1 MMKKLVTLFK
11 IESISLLSPFVDGF
25 ILGQNGVSTRLTRSF
40 SNAEI
45 IEASNQMKALNKG
58 CFVIM
63 NRILHDSDANRYK
76 TFIEAVDSEAIT
88 GYIVGDIGALS
99 IGKSLGIS
107 HKMIYNPET
116 LITNVFDA
124 HFYHNLGIQGIYL
137 AKEIT
142 LEDIEIIGENRPYL
156 MFAYGHGYLNMFY
169 SKRQLIEAYFENKHQ
184 SNDYHDARNLSV
196 VEEKRPEF
204 KYPILEDEA
213 GTHVFR
219 NHVFSSLNHL
229 KALAQSIDY
238 LVFDTIFHD
247 DNYALEVLKLYNEAA
262 QLTDSKVLELQQ
274 RYHEVWDEGFFFKK
288 TVYKPKKVE
297 L

>member
-1 MMKKLVTLFK
+1 MKKLVTLFK
-11 IESISLLSPFVDGF
+11 IESIETLAPLTDGF
-25 ILGQNGVSTRLTRSF
+25 ILGQQGVSTRLTKSF
-40 SNAEI
+40 TTNEI
-45 IEASNQMKALNKG
+45 IEASQKIYRLNKA
-58 CFVIM
+58 CFIIM
-63 NRILHDSDANRYK
+63 NRILHDKDASTYQS
-76 TFIEAVDSEAIT
+76 FIESVDSDAIT
-88 GYIVGDIGALS
+88 GYIVGDIGVLS
-99 IGKSLGIS
+99 IGKTLGIS
-107 HKMIYNPET
+107 HKMVYNPET

-124 HFYHNLGIQGIYL
+124 HFYHTLGIQGVYL

-142 LEDIEIIGENRPYL
+142 LEDILSIGQNRPYKL
-156 MFAYGHGYLNMFY
+156 FAYGHGFLNMFY

-184 SNDYHDARNLSV
+184 DNLYHNQRNLSV

-204 KYPILEDEA
+204 RYPILEDEA

-229 KALAQSIDY
+229 NELEKAIDY

-247 DNYALEVLKLYNEAA
+247 DTYAFDVLKHYQISE
-262 QLTDSKVLELQQ
+262 SLEDESIKQLQQ
-274 RYHEVWDEGFFFKK
+274 KYHEVWDEGFFFKK

>member
-11 IESISLLSPFVDGF
+11 IESIPMLSPWVDGF

-40 SNAEI
+40 STEEI
-45 IEASNQMKALNKG
+45 IEASKQMKTLNKG

-63 NRILHDSDANRYK
+63 NRILHDSDANRYE
-76 TFIEAVDSEAIT
+76 TFIEAVESDAIT
-88 GYIVGDIGALS
+88 GYIVGDIGVLS
-99 IGKSLGIS
+99 IGKSLGIA

-124 HFYHNLGIQGIYL
+124 HFYNSLGIQGVYL

-142 LEDIEIIGENRPYL
+142 LEDIETIGKNRPYQL
-156 MFAYGHGYLNMFY
+156 FAYGHGYLNMFY

-184 SNDYHDARNLSV
+184 NNDFHEARNLSV

-204 KYPILEDEA
+204 RYPILEDEA

-229 KALAQSIDY
+229 KTLAQSIDY
-238 LVFDTIFHD
+238 LVMDTVFHD
-247 DNYALEVLKLYNEAA
+247 DNYALDVLKVYSDVANLAD
-262 QLTDSKVLELQQ
+262 TKVIELQNK
-274 RYHEVWDEGFFFKK
+274 YHEVWDEGFFFKK

>member
-1 MMKKLVTLFK
+1 MKKLVTLFE
-11 IESISLLSPFVDGF
+11 IESIPKLASHVDGF

-40 SNAEI
+40 STEEI
-45 IEASNQMKALNKG
+45 IQASSIMKSLGKS
-58 CFVIM
+58 CFIIM
-63 NRILHDSDANRYK
+63 NRILYDQDDHRYEA
-76 TFIEAVDSEAIT
+76 FIQAVDSDAIT
-88 GYIVGDIGALS
+88 GYIVGDIGVLS
-99 IGKSLGIS
+99 IGKQLNIS
-107 HKMIYNPET
+107 QKMVYNPET

-124 HFYHNLGIQGIYL
+124 HFYHSLSIQGVYL

-142 LEDIEIIGENRPYL
+142 MDDIVTIGKNRPYAL
-156 MFAYGHGYLNMFY
+156 FAYGHGYLNMFY
-169 SKRQLIEAYFENKHQ
+169 SKRQLIEAYFENKGLD
-184 SNDYHDARNLSV
+184 NPYHDERNLSV

-229 KALAQSIDY
+229 KTLDQAIDY

-247 DNYALEVLKLYNEAA
+247 DQYALDVLKIYESGVALSDAPV
-262 QLTDSKVLELQQ
+262 QDIQKH
-274 RYHEVWDEGFFFKK
+274 YHEVWDEGFFFKK

>member
-11 IESISLLSPFVDGF
+11 IESIPLLSPWVDGF

-40 SNAEI
+40 TTEEI
-45 IEASNQMKALNKG
+45 IEASTQMKALNKG
-58 CFVIM
+58 CFIIM
-63 NRILHDSDANRYK
+63 NRILHDSDSNRYQS
-76 TFIEAVDSEAIT
+76 FIETVDSDAIT

-99 IGKSLGIS
+99 IGKVLGIE
-107 HKMIYNPET
+107 HKMVYNPET

-124 HFYHNLGIQGIYL
+124 HFYHNLGIQGVYL

-142 LEDIEIIGENRPYL
+142 LEDIETIGKNRPYHL
-156 MFAYGHGYLNMFY
+156 FAYGHGYLNMFY
-169 SKRQLIEAYFENKHQ
+169 SKRQLIEAYFENKHH
-184 SNDYHDARNLSV
+184 SNDFHDARNLSV
-196 VEEKRPEF
+196 VEEKRPEY

-219 NHVFSSLNHL
+219 NHVFASLNQL
-229 KALAQSIDY
+229 KTLAQSIDY
-238 LVFDTIFHD
+238 LVFDTVFHD
-247 DNYALEVLKLYNEAA
+247 DTYALDILKVYHEAMF
-262 QLTDSKVLELQQ
+262 LNDTKIVELQNK
-274 RYHEVWDEGFFFKK
+274 YHEVWDEGFFFKK